1 MKILPASWKQHAL
14 AMSVLAMAANLSVGC
29 SAADADG
36 GLAATRNTSDPTKE
50 SYSPFADG
58 ETQGKVE
65 TSVHGG
71 AGDGEGPPGV
81 VTSALAAAG
90 TYDVGVISSGSCPNP
105 VTIYMDDEDSSNNSS
120 LSGWVGATS
129 SQTRFQFCRVDGSA
143 FNRVKG
149 GYCGSSSSDSY
160 AVLKLG
166 TTCPND
172 SVEFSRYF
180 DNEDS
185 GNNNSNSGNIT
196 PSTQDSGGTR
206 LKFCGFLTQN
216 VLAKCAVPSAPF
228 DEKNFPILGFA
239 YGVFAG
245 PSVATAFES
254 GAIYTDDEDSS
265 NGNNWDLSNLVS
277 SWQVSSLQSFMSGGS
292 NTQLTTA
299 RVGDQCN
306 GTPGTWAGCAGNGCS
321 VCAEKMTDYPF
332 YFNHHRHCQK
342 NTTCVGN
349 YYTCNANCPAP
360 TDADKT
366 Y

>member
-1 MKILPASWKQHAL
+1 MKTC
-14 AMSVLAMAANLSVGC
+14 MAISAQLLLVATLSVGC
-29 SAADADG
+29 SAVDSGG

-50 SYSPFADG
+50 SYSPLAAG
-58 ETQGKVE
+58 ETLGKVE
-65 TSVHGG
+65 TSVHGD
-71 AGDGEGPPGV
+71 AGDGEEPTGE
-81 VTSALAAAG
+81 VTSALTAAG
-90 TYDVGVISSGSCPNP
+90 TYDVGVISGGSCPNP

-143 FNRVKG
+143 FKNI
-149 GYCGSSSSDSY
+149 SSWCSTVRTNSY

-166 TTCPND
+166 TTCPNG

-185 GNNNSNSGNIT
+185 GNNNSNSGNIS

-206 LKFCGFLTQN
+206 LKFCGFLQDNPT
-216 VLAKCAVPSAPF
+216 VDIRCAWPTSPL
-228 DEKNFPILGFA
+228 DLNNFPILGFA

-245 PSVATAFES
+245 PRVATAFES

-265 NGNNWDLSNLVS
+265 NSNNWDLSNLA
-277 SWQVSSLQSFMSGGS
+277 SWQVSAIQGFMSGGS
-292 NTQLTTA
+292 STQLTTA
-299 RVGDQCN
+299 RVGDQCS

-366 Y
+366 F